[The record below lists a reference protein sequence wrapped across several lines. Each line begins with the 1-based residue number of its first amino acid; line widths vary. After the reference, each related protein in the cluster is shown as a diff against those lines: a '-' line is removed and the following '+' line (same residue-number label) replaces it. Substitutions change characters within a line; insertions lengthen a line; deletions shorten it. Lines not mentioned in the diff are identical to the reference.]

1 LAIGHHCKAESEASW
16 TWFFEKVL
24 KKYPS
29 LDGTG
34 VTLLM
39 DRDKGGKE
47 AAELVIS
54 LYFFY

>member
-16 TWFFEKVL
+16 TWFFEQIL
-24 KKYPS
+24 EKYPS
-29 LDGTG
+29 LNETG

-47 AAELVIS
+47 AAELVS
-54 LYFFY
+54 S